1 MSRVG
6 ASFFAIF
13 CFCAVLHVSAT
24 VSRSAALFAQGG
36 AVRATNADKLALD
49 ADHKFHRVLKL
60 GDKAAL
66 DKFLDADFTWTD
78 ADGKTLTRAQVLQEI
93 PKPLIEFP
101 DPDLQGVQGRSARTP
116 LLAALVIYHNYG
128 DLEAVQQYKQKDNI
142 LRIWVKRP
150 AGWRLLIYQETR
162 LMDTAPAPTVGTNK
176 TCENPCKTVPYTPK
190 SANEKAILASY
201 MGLQTATVLH
211 DSVTWGKYVA
221 DEFRAA
227 NSNSN
232 QALDKP
238 GRMAD
243 LERSKMAGYSPMPVV
258 SLRIFDFGNA
268 AVLVSQHQP
277 EHGKPVHITRVWIK
291 RNAQWQEA
299 ASYQT
304 RIEAAPALP

>member
-1 MSRVG
+1 MNRFG
-6 ASFFAIF
+6 ASVFAIF
-13 CFCAVLHVSAT
+13 FLCVISSARMAEARANKP
-24 VSRSAALFAQGG
+24 SPQGASVG
-36 AVRATNADKLALD
+36 ATEADKPALD
-49 ADHKFHRVLKL
+49 ADHQFQEAVKN
-60 GDKAAL
+60 GDKTAL
-66 DKFLDADFTWTD
+66 SSLLNPDFSWTN
-78 ADGKTLTRAQVLQEI
+78 ADGKTLSRAQVLQEI
-93 PKPLIEFP
+93 PKPSIG
-101 DPDLQGVQGRSARTP
+101 DPGPQTPLGSRTP
-116 LLAALVIYHNYG
+116 VPLALMKFRSYG
-128 DLEAVQQYKQKDNI
+128 DLEAVQESSSRDNV

-150 AGWRLLIYQETR
+150 AGWGLLIYQETR
-162 LMDTAPAPTVGTNK
+162 LMDTAPAATVGTDK

-190 SANEKAILASY
+190 NANEKDVLASY
-201 MGLQTATVLH
+201 MALQTATVLH
-211 DSVTWGKYVA
+211 DSATWGKYVA

-232 QALDKP
+232 QVLDKP

-277 EHGKPVHITRVWIK
+277 EHGKPVHITRLWIK

-304 RIEAAPALP
+304 RIEGAPALP